1 MMKLK
6 NYKSAIVLPYKE
18 NYCNNNFGAVSIWVK
33 DFIDNNPKN
42 KDLIF
47 CRKIPKIKNYF
58 TKNVMP
64 IKIDG
69 KIYTNLKYI
78 KNINLELIKRDIEI
92 VEIHNRPEYATYL
105 IKNNPNLKINLIFH
119 NDPTSIRYSN
129 KVKYREFLL
138 NNCNRIIFI
147 SHWIKKKFFEDLS
160 HIHKN
165 NVETIYHFI
174 NPIYK
179 FPKKNKLIVFSG
191 KLNTSKGFHIF
202 CKSVIDILNKY
213 PDWNAE
219 VYGNE
224 QRETFNFK
232 HERLKIK
239 NWIDHKKLL
248 KVYEKTSI
256 TVVNPTWQEPFG
268 RTALESASRGCAVI
282 TSLSGGLNETF
293 KNNLILKKNNT
304 SELTRMLNN
313 LIKNKKLLYKIQKE
327 NFSNVIHQPKKTIDK
342 LNSLRNLNFNKNIRL
357 NNNLKILHIS
367 NFGQKNNH
375 RLFNLSI
382 AKKLSKGFIRNGHD
396 VIDFDYRILPKKL
409 LFNTTIDQ
417 QIIDISS
424 NYHPDL
430 ILFGH
435 NNSLKRSTLEFLK
448 EKYNCKLSIWYEDH
462 VFKNDPNFRKN
473 LDLLEKNFDLIDEY
487 FITTSPDIVKSKIP
501 YSKLNFL
508 PIPVDPNIE
517 EYDFSEVEKKNDM
530 FFALSHGVN
539 YGKLKDNSFDKRS
552 IFIQKLIDQSNNE
565 LTFNILGLYN
575 EQPKW
580 NYDFND
586 LLKLSKTALNLSRG
600 GPSKHCSSN
609 RIASLMGNGILPL
622 IDERIKYQ
630 DFFNNDEIIT
640 YKNENELISKLI
652 TLKDNK
658 KELIKRSKKAKK
670 SYFAYFEN
678 TIVADSFIYKL
689 FYSKKKFKY
698 IWKI

>member
-1 MMKLK
+1 MKLK
-6 NYKSAIVLPYKE
+6 NYNSAIVLPYKE
-18 NYCNNNFGAVSIWVK
+18 NYCNNDFGAVSIWVK
-33 DFIDNNPKN
+33 DFIDNNSIN

-47 CRKIPKIKNYF
+47 CRRIPKIKNYF
-58 TKNVMP
+58 TKNVNP

-69 KIYTNLKYI
+69 KIYSNLKYI
-78 KNINLELIKRDIEI
+78 KNINLELIKQNIQT

-129 KVKYREFLL
+129 KAKQREFLL

-147 SHWIKKKFFEDLS
+147 SQWIKKKFFEDLNYV
-160 HIHKN
+160 HKN
-165 NVETIYHFI
+165 NVDIMYHFI
-174 NPIYK
+174 NPINK
-179 FPKKNKLIVFSG
+179 FPKKNKTIVFSG
-191 KLNTSKGFHIF
+191 KLNVSKGFHIF

-248 KVYEKTSI
+248 KIYEKASI

-282 TSLSGGLNETF
+282 TSISGGLKETF
-293 KNNLILKKNNT
+293 KNNLILKKNTT
-304 SELTRMLNN
+304 SELTKTLDM
-313 LIKNKKLLYKIQKE
+313 LIKNKKFLFKIQKE
-327 NFSNVIHQPKKTIDK
+327 NFKNVIHKPQKTVDK
-342 LNSLRNLNFNKNIRL
+342 LNFLRNSRSKKIVKN

-367 NFGQKNNH
+367 NFGQKSNH

-382 AKKLSKGFIRNGHD
+382 AKKLSKGFIKNGHD
-396 VIDFDYRILPKKL
+396 VIDFDYRMLPKKL
-409 LFNTTIDQ
+409 IFNTTIDQ
-417 QIIDISS
+417 QILDISS
-424 NYHPDL
+424 NYNPNL

-448 EKYNCKLSIWYEDH
+448 KKYRCKFSIWYEDH
-462 VFKNDPNFRKN
+462 VIKNDPNYRKN

-487 FITTSPDIVKSKIP
+487 FITTSPDIIKSKIP
-501 YSKLNFL
+501 NSKLNFL

-517 EYDFSEVEKKNDM
+517 EYDFSEIEKNNDM

-539 YGKLKDNSFDKRS
+539 YGKLKDNTYDKRS
-552 IFIQKLIDQSNNE
+552 IFIQRLINQSNNE
-565 LTFNILGLYN
+565 LNFNILGLYN

-580 NYDFND
+580 NHDFND

-609 RIASLMGNGILPL
+609 RIASLMGNAVLPL
-622 IDERIKYQ
+622 IDEKVKYQ
-630 DFFNNDEIIT
+630 DFFDNDEILT
-640 YKNENELISKLI
+640 YKNETDRINKLI
-652 TLKDNK
+652 MIKDNK

-670 SYFAYFEN
+670 SYFTYFEN
-678 TIVADSFIYKL
+678 SIVADSIIYKL
-689 FYSKKKFKY
+689 FNTKKKFKF